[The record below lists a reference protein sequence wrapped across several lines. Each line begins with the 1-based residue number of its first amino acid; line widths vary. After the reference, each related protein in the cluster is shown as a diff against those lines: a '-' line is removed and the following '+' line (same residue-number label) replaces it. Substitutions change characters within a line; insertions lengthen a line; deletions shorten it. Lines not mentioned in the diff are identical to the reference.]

1 LLRLDIPTPDEDVK
15 AVNNP
20 TIENSI
26 WGARDYT
33 ENALIGA
40 LKALIWVNLG

>member
-20 TIENSI
+20 TIEDSI
-26 WGARDYT
+26 
-33 ENALIGA
+33 
-40 LKALIWVNLG
+40 

>member
-1 LLRLDIPTPDEDVK
+1 LQCIAQIGHSHSREDVK

-26 WGARDYT
+26 
-33 ENALIGA
+33 
-40 LKALIWVNLG
+40 

>member
-20 TIENSI
+20 TIEGFDLGSPRLYPFAPP
-26 WGARDYT
+26 WGD
-33 ENALIGA
+33 
-40 LKALIWVNLG
+40 

>member
-26 WGARDYT
+26 RGARDYT
-33 ENALIGA
+33 ENPLNRASGA
-40 LKALIWVNLG
+40 LL